1 MIEKVNPDHPDKLAD
16 RIAGALVDYAYEE
29 QEAPRVAFE
38 ILLGHGEVNII
49 GESSV
54 YVPKRVA
61 EQIITRILKHK
72 DYILN
77 MNIVEQDVHLAENQ
91 AGEQPRA
98 GDNGIFAGEPADKE
112 QSLLSKIARGIHQ
125 KYNSDGKYI
134 LDMKA
139 RRLIICQSD
148 AEENALRVD
157 LYKILGAI
165 NAEELKEY
173 EIVIN
178 PLGLWS
184 GGENVDA
191 GATNRKL
198 GSDMGR
204 AVTGGGLHGKDLSKA
219 DVAVNIYVHMQAE
232 DCNNRVELS
241 CAIGDADINGVPYR
255 EIVRIAKEYVDEIGG
270 FERLAEWGL
279 S

>member
-29 QEAPRVAFE
+29 QDAPRVAFE
-38 ILLGHGEVNII
+38 VLLGHGEVNII

-61 EQIITRILKHK
+61 KQIITRILKHE
-72 DYILN
+72 DYNLN
-77 MNIVEQDVHLAENQ
+77 MNIVEQDVRLAANQ
-91 AGEQPRA
+91 AEQPRA
-98 GDNGIFAGEPADKE
+98 GDNGIFAGEPADRE
-112 QSLLSKIARGIHQ
+112 QSLLTKIARGIHQ

-139 RRLIICQSD
+139 ERLIICQSD

-157 LYKILGAI
+157 LYKILDEI
-165 NAEELKEY
+165 KAEELKDY
-173 EIVIN
+173 DIVIN

-219 DVAVNIYVHMQAE
+219 DVAVNIYAHMQAE

-255 EIVRIAKEYVDEIGG
+255 EIVRIAKQYIDEIGG

>member
-29 QEAPRVAFE
+29 QDAPRVAFE
-38 ILLGHGEVNII
+38 VLLGHGEVNII

-54 YVPKRVA
+54 YVPRRVA
-61 EQIITRILKHK
+61 KQIITRILKHE
-72 DYILN
+72 DYNLN
-77 MNIVEQDVHLAENQ
+77 MNIAEQ
-91 AGEQPRA
+91 
-98 GDNGIFAGEPADKE
+98 
-112 QSLLSKIARGIHQ
+112 
-125 KYNSDGKYI
+125 
-134 LDMKA
+134 
-139 RRLIICQSD
+139 
-148 AEENALRVD
+148 
-157 LYKILGAI
+157 
-165 NAEELKEY
+165 LKDY
-173 EIVIN
+173 DIVIN

-219 DVAVNIYVHMQAE
+219 DVAVNIYAHMQAE

-255 EIVRIAKEYVDEIGG
+255 EIVRIAKEYIDKLGG

>member
-38 ILLGHGEVNII
+38 VLLGHGEVNII

-54 YVPKRVA
+54 YVPRRVA
-61 EQIITRILKHK
+61 KQIITRILKHE
-72 DYILN
+72 DYVLN
-77 MNIVEQDVHLAENQ
+77 MNIVEQDVRLAANQ
-91 AGEQPRA
+91 AEEPRA
-98 GDNGIFAGEPADKE
+98 GDNGIFAGEPADEE
-112 QSLLSKIARGIHQ
+112 QSLLTKIARGIHQ

-139 RRLIICQSD
+139 ERLIICQSD

-157 LYKILGAI
+157 LYKILDEI
-165 NAEELKEY
+165 KAEELKEY
-173 EIVIN
+173 DIVIN

-198 GSDMGR
+198 GSDMDR

-219 DVAVNIYVHMQAE
+219 DVAVNIYAHMQAE

-255 EIVRIAKEYVDEIGG
+255 EIVRIAKEYIDKLGG

>member
-1 MIEKVNPDHPDKLAD
+1 MKHE
-16 RIAGALVDYAYEE
+16 DY
-29 QEAPRVAFE
+29 
-38 ILLGHGEVNII
+38 N
-49 GESSV
+49 
-54 YVPKRVA
+54 
-61 EQIITRILKHK
+61 
-72 DYILN
+72 LN
-77 MNIVEQDVHLAENQ
+77 MNIVEQDVRLAANQ
-91 AGEQPRA
+91 AEEPRA
-98 GDNGIFAGEPADKE
+98 GDNGIFAGEPADRE

-139 RRLIICQSD
+139 ERLIICQSD

-157 LYKILGAI
+157 LYKILDEI
-165 NAEELKEY
+165 KAEGLKDY
-173 EIVIN
+173 DIVIN

-219 DVAVNIYVHMQAE
+219 DVAVNIYAHMQAE

-241 CAIGDADINGVPYR
+241 CAIGDNEIDGVPYKD
-255 EIVRIAKEYVDEIGG
+255 IVIIAKQYVDEIGG

-279 S
+279 A

>member
-29 QEAPRVAFE
+29 QDAPRVAFE
-38 ILLGHGEVNII
+38 VLLGHGEGNII

-54 YVPKRVA
+54 YVPRRVA
-61 EQIITRILKHK
+61 KQIITRILKHE
-72 DYILN
+72 DYNLN
-77 MNIVEQDVHLAENQ
+77 MNIVEQDVRLAANQ
-91 AGEQPRA
+91 AEEPRA
-98 GDNGIFAGEPADKE
+98 GDNGIFAGEPIDKE

-139 RRLIICQSD
+139 ERLIICQSD

-157 LYKILGAI
+157 LYKILDEI
-165 NAEELKEY
+165 KAEELKDY
-173 EIVIN
+173 DIVIN

-219 DVAVNIYVHMQAE
+219 DVAVNIYAHIIATG
-232 DCNNRVELS
+232 NNKRKELS
-241 CAIGDADINGVPYR
+241 CAIGDNEIDGVPYKD
-255 EIVRIAKEYVDEIGG
+255 IVLIAKQYVDEIGG

-279 S
+279 A

>member
-29 QEAPRVAFE
+29 QDAPRVAFE
-38 ILLGHGEVNII
+38 VLLGHGEVNII

-54 YVPKRVA
+54 YVPRRVA
-61 EQIITRILKHK
+61 KQIITRILKHE
-72 DYILN
+72 DYNLN

-91 AGEQPRA
+91 AGEPRA
-98 GDNGIFAGEPADKE
+98 GDNGIFAGEPTDEEATI
-112 QSLLSKIARGIHQ
+112 LSKIARGIHQ

-219 DVAVNIYVHMQAE
+219 DVAVNIYAHLMAVGGNQ
-232 DCNNRVELS
+232 RVELS
-241 CAIGDADINGVPYR
+241 CAIGDADVNGVPYR
-255 EIVRIAKEYVDEIGG
+255 DIVRIAKEYIDEIGG

-279 S
+279 K

>member
-29 QEAPRVAFE
+29 QDAPRVAFE
-38 ILLGHGEVNII
+38 VLLGHGEVNII

-61 EQIITRILKHK
+61 KQIITRILKHE
-72 DYILN
+72 DYNLN
-77 MNIVEQDVHLAENQ
+77 MNIVEQDVRLAANQ
-91 AGEQPRA
+91 AEEPRA
-98 GDNGIFAGEPADKE
+98 GDNGIFVGEPTDRE
-112 QSLLSKIARGIHQ
+112 QSLLTKIARGIHQ
-125 KYNSDGKYI
+125 KYSSDGKYI

-139 RRLIICQSD
+139 ERLIICQSD

-157 LYKILGAI
+157 LYKILDEI
-165 NAEELKEY
+165 KAEELKDY
-173 EIVIN
+173 DIVIN

-219 DVAVNIYVHMQAE
+219 DVAVNIYAHMQAE

-255 EIVRIAKEYVDEIGG
+255 EIVRIAREYIDEIGG

>member
-1 MIEKVNPDHPDKLAD
+1 MIEKVNPNHPDKLAD

-38 ILLGHGEVNII
+38 VLLGHGEVNII

-54 YVPKRVA
+54 YVPRRVA
-61 EQIITRILKHK
+61 KQIITRILKHE
-72 DYILN
+72 DYNLN
-77 MNIVEQDVHLAENQ
+77 MNIVEQDVHLAANQ
-91 AGEQPRA
+91 AEEPRA
-98 GDNGIFAGEPADKE
+98 GDNGIFAGEPIDKE

-139 RRLIICQSD
+139 ERLIICQSD

-157 LYKILGAI
+157 LYKILDEI
-165 NAEELKEY
+165 KAEELKDY

-198 GSDMGR
+198 GSDMSR

-219 DVAVNIYVHMQAE
+219 DVAVNIYAHMQAE

-255 EIVRIAKEYVDEIGG
+255 EIVRIAKEYIDELGG

>member
-29 QEAPRVAFE
+29 QDAPRVAFE
-38 ILLGHGEVNII
+38 VLLGHGEVNII

-61 EQIITRILKHK
+61 KQIITRILKRK
-72 DYILN
+72 DYNLN
-77 MNIVEQDVHLAENQ
+77 MHIVEQDVRLAANQ
-91 AGEQPRA
+91 AEQPRA
-98 GDNGIFAGEPADKE
+98 GDNGIFVGEPADKE

-134 LDMKA
+134 LDTKA
-139 RRLIICQSD
+139 ERLIICQSN

-157 LYKILGAI
+157 LYKILKAI
-165 NAEELKEY
+165 KAEELKDY
-173 EIVIN
+173 DIVIN

-219 DVAVNIYVHMQAE
+219 DVAVNIYAHMQAE

-241 CAIGDADINGVPYR
+241 CAIGDADVNGVPYR
-255 EIVRIAKEYVDEIGG
+255 EIVRIAKEYIDKLGG

>member
-29 QEAPRVAFE
+29 QDAPRVAFE
-38 ILLGHGEVNII
+38 VLLGHGEVNII

-54 YVPKRVA
+54 YVPRRVA
-61 EQIITRILKHK
+61 KQIITRILKHE
-72 DYILN
+72 DYNLN
-77 MNIVEQDVHLAENQ
+77 MNIVEQDVRLAANQ
-91 AGEQPRA
+91 AEQPRA
-98 GDNGIFAGEPADKE
+98 GDNGIFAGEPADEE
-112 QSLLSKIARGIHQ
+112 QSLLTKIARGIHQ

-219 DVAVNIYVHMQAE
+219 DVAVNIYAHMQAE

-241 CAIGDADINGVPYR
+241 CAIGDADVNGVPYR
-255 EIVRIAKEYVDEIGG
+255 EIVRIAKEYIDEIGG

>member
-29 QEAPRVAFE
+29 QTAPRVAFE
-38 ILLGHGEVNII
+38 VLLGHGEVNII

-61 EQIITRILKHK
+61 KQIITRILKHK
-72 DYILN
+72 DYNLN
-77 MNIVEQDVHLAENQ
+77 MNIVEQDVRLAANQ
-91 AGEQPRA
+91 AEEPRA
-98 GDNGIFAGEPADKE
+98 GDNGIFVGEPTDRE

-139 RRLIICQSD
+139 ERLIICQSD

-157 LYKILGAI
+157 LYKILDEI
-165 NAEELKEY
+165 KAEELKEY
-173 EIVIN
+173 DIVIN

-219 DVAVNIYVHMQAE
+219 DVAVNIYAHMQAE

-255 EIVRIAKEYVDEIGG
+255 EIVRIAKEYIDKLGG

>member
-29 QEAPRVAFE
+29 QTAPRVAFE
-38 ILLGHGEVNII
+38 VLLGHGEVNII

-54 YVPKRVA
+54 YVPRRVA
-61 EQIITRILKHK
+61 KQIITRILKHE
-72 DYILN
+72 DYVLN
-77 MNIVEQDVHLAENQ
+77 MNIVEQDVRLAANQ
-91 AGEQPRA
+91 AEQPRA
-98 GDNGIFAGEPADKE
+98 GDNGIFVGEPTDRE
-112 QSLLSKIARGIHQ
+112 QSLLTKIARGIHQ

-157 LYKILGAI
+157 LYKILDEI
-165 NAEELKEY
+165 KAEELKEY
-173 EIVIN
+173 DIVIN

-219 DVAVNIYVHMQAE
+219 DVAVNIYAHMQAE

-255 EIVRIAKEYVDEIGG
+255 EIARIAKEHIDKLGG

>member
-29 QEAPRVAFE
+29 QVAPRVAFE
-38 ILLGHGEVNII
+38 VLLGHGEVNII

-72 DYILN
+72 DYNLN
-77 MNIVEQDVHLAENQ
+77 MHIVEQDVRLAANQ
-91 AGEQPRA
+91 AEEPRA
-98 GDNGIFAGEPADKE
+98 GDNGIFAGEPIDKE

-219 DVAVNIYVHMQAE
+219 DVAVNIYAHILATGG
-232 DCNNRVELS
+232 NRRKELS
-241 CAIGDADINGVPYR
+241 CAIGDADVNGVPYR
-255 EIVRIAKEYVDEIGG
+255 EIVRIAKEYIDEIGG

-279 S
+279 A

>member
-29 QEAPRVAFE
+29 QDAPRVAFE
-38 ILLGHGEVNII
+38 VLLGHGEVNII

-61 EQIITRILKHK
+61 KQIITRILKHK
-72 DYILN
+72 DYNLN
-77 MNIVEQDVHLAENQ
+77 MNIVEQDVRLAANQ
-91 AGEQPRA
+91 AEQPHA
-98 GDNGIFAGEPADKE
+98 GDNGIFAGEPADRE
-112 QSLLSKIARGIHQ
+112 QSLLTKIARGIHQ

-139 RRLIICQSD
+139 ERLIICQSD

-157 LYKILGAI
+157 LYKILGEI
-165 NAEELKEY
+165 KAEELKDY
-173 EIVIN
+173 DIVIN

-219 DVAVNIYVHMQAE
+219 DVAVNIYAHMQAE

-241 CAIGDADINGVPYR
+241 CAIGDADVNGVPYR
-255 EIVRIAKEYVDEIGG
+255 EIVRIAKEYIDEIGG

-279 S
+279 A

>member
-29 QEAPRVAFE
+29 QDAPRVAFE
-38 ILLGHGEVNII
+38 VLLGHGEVNII

-61 EQIITRILKHK
+61 KQIITRILKHK
-72 DYILN
+72 DYVLN
-77 MNIVEQDVHLAENQ
+77 MNIVEQDVRLAANQ
-91 AGEQPRA
+91 AEEPRA
-98 GDNGIFAGEPADKE
+98 GDNGIFAGEPADRE

-139 RRLIICQSD
+139 ERLIICQSD

-157 LYKILGAI
+157 LYKILNAI
-165 NAEELKEY
+165 KAEELKEY
-173 EIVIN
+173 DIIIN
-178 PLGLWS
+178 PLGSWS

-219 DVAVNIYVHMQAE
+219 DVAVNIYAHMQAE

>member
-29 QEAPRVAFE
+29 QDAPRVAFE
-38 ILLGHGEVNII
+38 VLLGHGEVNII

-61 EQIITRILKHK
+61 KQIITRILKHE
-72 DYILN
+72 DYNLN
-77 MNIVEQDVHLAENQ
+77 MNIVEQDVRLAANQ
-91 AGEQPRA
+91 AEEPRA
-98 GDNGIFAGEPADKE
+98 GDNGIFVGEPADRE
-112 QSLLSKIARGIHQ
+112 QSLLTKIARGIHQ

-139 RRLIICQSD
+139 ERLIICQSD

-157 LYKILGAI
+157 LYKILDEI
-165 NAEELKEY
+165 KAEELKDCD
-173 EIVIN
+173 IVIN

-219 DVAVNIYVHMQAE
+219 DVAVNIYAHMQAE

-255 EIVRIAKEYVDEIGG
+255 EIVRIAKQYIDEIGG

>member
-38 ILLGHGEVNII
+38 VLLGHGEVNIL

-54 YVPKRVA
+54 YVPRRVA
-61 EQIITRILKHK
+61 KQIITRILKHQ
-72 DYILN
+72 DYVLN
-77 MNIVEQDVHLAENQ
+77 MNIVEQDVRLAANQ
-91 AGEQPRA
+91 AEEPRA
-98 GDNGIFAGEPADKE
+98 GDNGIFVGEPTDRE
-112 QSLLSKIARGIHQ
+112 QSLLTKIARGIHQ

-134 LDMKA
+134 LDMKTE
-139 RRLIICQSD
+139 RLIICQSD

-157 LYKILGAI
+157 LYKILDEI

-219 DVAVNIYVHMQAE
+219 DVAVNIYAHMQAE

-241 CAIGDADINGVPYR
+241 CAIGDADVNGVPYR
-255 EIVRIAKEYVDEIGG
+255 EIVRIAKDYINEIGG
-270 FERLAEWGL
+270 FESLAEWGL
-279 S
+279 A

>member
-38 ILLGHGEVNII
+38 VLLGHGEVNII

-54 YVPKRVA
+54 YVPRRVA
-61 EQIITRILKHK
+61 KQIITRILKHE
-72 DYILN
+72 DYNLN
-77 MNIVEQDVHLAENQ
+77 MNIVEQDVRLAANQ
-91 AGEQPRA
+91 AEEPRA
-98 GDNGIFAGEPADKE
+98 GDNGIFAGEPADEE

-139 RRLIICQSD
+139 ERLIICQSD

-157 LYKILGAI
+157 LYKILDEI
-165 NAEELKEY
+165 KAEELKEY

-219 DVAVNIYVHMQAE
+219 DVAVNIYAHMQAE

-255 EIVRIAKEYVDEIGG
+255 EIVRIAKEYIDEIGG

-279 S
+279 A

>member
-29 QEAPRVAFE
+29 QTAPRVAFE
-38 ILLGHGEVNII
+38 VLLGHGEVNII

-61 EQIITRILKHK
+61 KQIITRILKHE
-72 DYILN
+72 DYNLN
-77 MNIVEQDVHLAENQ
+77 MNIVEQDVRLAANQ
-91 AGEQPRA
+91 AEEPRA
-98 GDNGIFAGEPADKE
+98 GDNGIFAGKPADRE
-112 QSLLSKIARGIHQ
+112 QSLLTKIARGIHQ

-139 RRLIICQSD
+139 ERLIICQSD

-157 LYKILGAI
+157 LYKILDEI
-165 NAEELKEY
+165 KAEELKDY
-173 EIVIN
+173 DIVIN

-219 DVAVNIYVHMQAE
+219 DVAVNIYAHMQAE

-255 EIVRIAKEYVDEIGG
+255 EIVRIAKEYIDKLGG

>member
-29 QEAPRVAFE
+29 QDAPRVAFE
-38 ILLGHGEVNII
+38 VLLGHGEVNII

-54 YVPKRVA
+54 YVPKRVVK
-61 EQIITRILKHK
+61 QIITRILKHD
-72 DYILN
+72 DYNLN
-77 MNIVEQDVHLAENQ
+77 MNIVEQDVRLAANQ
-91 AGEQPRA
+91 AEQPRA
-98 GDNGIFAGEPADKE
+98 GDNGIFAGEPADRE
-112 QSLLSKIARGIHQ
+112 QSLLTKIARGIHQ

-157 LYKILGAI
+157 LYKILDEI
-165 NAEELKEY
+165 KAEELKEY
-173 EIVIN
+173 DIVIN

-219 DVAVNIYVHMQAE
+219 DVAVNIYAHMQAE

-241 CAIGDADINGVPYR
+241 CAIGDADVNGVPYR
-255 EIVRIAKEYVDEIGG
+255 EIVRIAKEYIDELGG

-279 S
+279 A

>member
-29 QEAPRVAFE
+29 QDAPRVAFE
-38 ILLGHGEVNII
+38 VLLGHGEVNII

-54 YVPKRVA
+54 YVPRRVA
-61 EQIITRILKHK
+61 KQIITRILKHK
-72 DYILN
+72 DYNLN
-77 MNIVEQDVHLAENQ
+77 MHIVEQDVHLAANQ
-91 AGEQPRA
+91 AEEPRA
-98 GDNGIFAGEPADKE
+98 GDNGIFAGEPADRE
-112 QSLLSKIARGIHQ
+112 QSLLAKIARGIHQ

-139 RRLIICQSD
+139 ERLIICQSD

-219 DVAVNIYVHMQAE
+219 DVAVNIYAHMQAE

-255 EIVRIAKEYVDEIGG
+255 EIVRIAKEYIDELGG

-279 S
+279 A

>member
-29 QEAPRVAFE
+29 QDAPRVAFE
-38 ILLGHGEVNII
+38 VLLGHGEVNII

-61 EQIITRILKHK
+61 KQIITRILKHK
-72 DYILN
+72 DYNLN
-77 MNIVEQDVHLAENQ
+77 MNIVEQDVRLAANQ
-91 AGEQPRA
+91 AEQPRA
-98 GDNGIFAGEPADKE
+98 GDNGIFVGESTDRE
-112 QSLLSKIARGIHQ
+112 QSLLTKIARGIHQ

-139 RRLIICQSD
+139 ERLIICQSD

-157 LYKILGAI
+157 LYKILDEI
-165 NAEELKEY
+165 KAEELKDY
-173 EIVIN
+173 DIVIN

-219 DVAVNIYVHMQAE
+219 DVAVNIYAHMQAE

-241 CAIGDADINGVPYR
+241 CAIGDADVNGVPYR
-255 EIVRIAKEYVDEIGG
+255 EIVRIAKEYIDELGG

>member
-38 ILLGHGEVNII
+38 VLLGHGEVNII

-54 YVPKRVA
+54 YVPRRVA
-61 EQIITRILKHK
+61 RQIITRILKHK
-72 DYILN
+72 DYNLN
-77 MNIVEQDVHLAENQ
+77 MNIVEQDVRLAANQ
-91 AGEQPRA
+91 AGEPRA
-98 GDNGIFAGEPADKE
+98 GDNGIFAGEPADEE
-112 QSLLSKIARGIHQ
+112 QSLLTKIARGIHQ

-134 LDMKA
+134 LDTKA
-139 RRLIICQSD
+139 ERLIICQSD

-165 NAEELKEY
+165 KAEELKDY
-173 EIVIN
+173 DIVIN

-219 DVAVNIYVHMQAE
+219 DVAVNIYAHILAVDGNE
-232 DCNNRVELS
+232 RRELS
-241 CAIGDADINGVPYR
+241 CAIGDADINGVPYC
-255 EIVRIAKEYVDEIGG
+255 EIVRVAREYIEKIGG

-279 S
+279 A

>member
-29 QEAPRVAFE
+29 QTAPRVAFE
-38 ILLGHGEVNII
+38 VLLGHGEVNII

-54 YVPKRVA
+54 YVPRRVA
-61 EQIITRILKHK
+61 KQIITRILKHE
-72 DYILN
+72 DYNLN
-77 MNIVEQDVHLAENQ
+77 MNIVEQDVRLAANQ
-91 AGEQPRA
+91 AEQPRA
-98 GDNGIFAGEPADKE
+98 GDNGIFVGEPADKE
-112 QSLLSKIARGIHQ
+112 QSLLTKIARGIHQ

-139 RRLIICQSD
+139 ERLIICQSD

-157 LYKILGAI
+157 LYKILDEI

-219 DVAVNIYVHMQAE
+219 DVAVNIYAHMQAE
-232 DCNNRVELS
+232 DCNSRVELS
-241 CAIGDADINGVPYR
+241 CAIGDADVNGVPYR
-255 EIVRIAKEYVDEIGG
+255 EIVRIAKEYIDELGG

>member
-29 QEAPRVAFE
+29 QDAPRVAFE
-38 ILLGHGEVNII
+38 VLLGHGEVNII

-61 EQIITRILKHK
+61 KQIITRILKHK
-72 DYILN
+72 DYNLN
-77 MNIVEQDVHLAENQ
+77 MNIVEQDVRLAANQ
-91 AGEQPRA
+91 AEEPRA
-98 GDNGIFAGEPADKE
+98 GDNGIFAGEPADEE
-112 QSLLSKIARGIHQ
+112 QSLLTKIARGIHQ

-139 RRLIICQSD
+139 ERLIICQSD

-157 LYKILGAI
+157 LYKILDEI
-165 NAEELKEY
+165 KAEELKEY
-173 EIVIN
+173 DIVIN

-219 DVAVNIYVHMQAE
+219 DVAVNIYAHMQAE
-232 DCNNRVELS
+232 GCNNRVELS
-241 CAIGDADINGVPYR
+241 CAIGDADVDGVPYR
-255 EIVRIAKEYVDEIGG
+255 EIVRIAKDYIDKLGG

>member
-29 QEAPRVAFE
+29 QDAPRVAFE
-38 ILLGHGEVNII
+38 VLLGHGEVNII
-49 GESSV
+49 GGSSV
-54 YVPKRVA
+54 YVPRRVA
-61 EQIITRILKHK
+61 KQIITRILKHE
-72 DYILN
+72 DYNLN
-77 MNIVEQDVHLAENQ
+77 MNIVEQDVRLAENQ
-91 AGEQPRA
+91 AEAPRA

-112 QSLLSKIARGIHQ
+112 QSLLTKIARGIHQ

-139 RRLIICQSD
+139 ERLIICQSD

-157 LYKILGAI
+157 LYKILDEI
-165 NAEELKEY
+165 KAEELKEY
-173 EIVIN
+173 DIVIN

-219 DVAVNIYVHMQAE
+219 DVAVNIYAHMQAE

-255 EIVRIAKEYVDEIGG
+255 EIVRIAKEYIDEIGG

>member
-38 ILLGHGEVNII
+38 VLLGHGEVNII

-61 EQIITRILKHK
+61 KQIITRILKHN
-72 DYILN
+72 DYVLN
-77 MNIVEQDVHLAENQ
+77 MNIVEQDVRLAENQ
-91 AGEQPRA
+91 AGEPRA
-98 GDNGIFAGEPADKE
+98 GDNGIFVGEPTDRE
-112 QSLLSKIARGIHQ
+112 QSTLTKIARGIHQ

-139 RRLIICQSD
+139 ERLIICQSD

-157 LYKILGAI
+157 LYKILDEI
-165 NAEELKEY
+165 KAEELKDY
-173 EIVIN
+173 DIVIN

-219 DVAVNIYVHMQAE
+219 DVAVNIYAHMQAE

-255 EIVRIAKEYVDEIGG
+255 EIVRIAKEYIDEIGG

>member
-29 QEAPRVAFE
+29 QTAPRVAFE
-38 ILLGHGEVNII
+38 VLLGHGEVNII

-61 EQIITRILKHK
+61 KQIITRILKHE
-72 DYILN
+72 DYNLN
-77 MNIVEQDVHLAENQ
+77 MNIVEQDVRLAANQ
-91 AGEQPRA
+91 AEEPRA
-98 GDNGIFAGEPADKE
+98 GDNGIFAGKPADRE
-112 QSLLSKIARGIHQ
+112 QSLLTKIARGIHQ

-139 RRLIICQSD
+139 ERLIICQSG

-157 LYKILGAI
+157 LYKILDEI
-165 NAEELKEY
+165 KAEELKDY
-173 EIVIN
+173 DIVIN

-219 DVAVNIYVHMQAE
+219 DVAVNIYAHMQAE

-255 EIVRIAKEYVDEIGG
+255 EIVRIAKEYIDKLGG

>member
-29 QEAPRVAFE
+29 QKAPRVAFE
-38 ILLGHGEVNII
+38 VLLGHGEVNII

-54 YVPKRVA
+54 YVPRRVA
-61 EQIITRILKHK
+61 KQIITRILKHE
-72 DYILN
+72 DYSLN
-77 MNIVEQDVHLAENQ
+77 MNIVEQDVRLAANQ
-91 AGEQPRA
+91 AEQPRA
-98 GDNGIFAGEPADKE
+98 GDNGIFAGEPADEE

-219 DVAVNIYVHMQAE
+219 DVAVNIYAHMQAE

-255 EIVRIAKEYVDEIGG
+255 EIVRIAKEYIDKIGG

>member
-1 MIEKVNPDHPDKLAD
+1 
-16 RIAGALVDYAYEE
+16 
-29 QEAPRVAFE
+29 
-38 ILLGHGEVNII
+38 
-49 GESSV
+49 
-54 YVPKRVA
+54 
-61 EQIITRILKHK
+61 
-72 DYILN
+72 
-77 MNIVEQDVHLAENQ
+77 
-91 AGEQPRA
+91 
-98 GDNGIFAGEPADKE
+98 
-112 QSLLSKIARGIHQ
+112 
-125 KYNSDGKYI
+125 
-134 LDMKA
+134 MKA

-219 DVAVNIYVHMQAE
+219 DVAVNIYAHILATGG
-232 DCNNRVELS
+232 NRRKELS
-241 CAIGDADINGVPYR
+241 CAIGDADVNGVPYR
-255 EIVRIAKEYVDEIGG
+255 EIVRIAKEYIDEIGG

-279 S
+279 A

>member
-29 QEAPRVAFE
+29 QDAPRVAFE
-38 ILLGHGEVNII
+38 VLLGHGEVNII

-54 YVPKRVA
+54 YVPRRVA
-61 EQIITRILKHK
+61 KQIITRILKHK
-72 DYILN
+72 DYNLN
-77 MNIVEQDVHLAENQ
+77 MNIVEQDVRLAANQ
-91 AGEQPRA
+91 AEEPRA

-139 RRLIICQSD
+139 ERLIICQSD

-157 LYKILGAI
+157 LYKILDEI
-165 NAEELKEY
+165 KAEELKDY
-173 EIVIN
+173 DIVIN

-219 DVAVNIYVHMQAE
+219 DVAVNIYAHMQAE

-255 EIVRIAKEYVDEIGG
+255 KIVRIAKEYIDEIGG

-279 S
+279 A

>member
-1 MIEKVNPDHPDKLAD
+1 M
-16 RIAGALVDYAYEE
+16 
-29 QEAPRVAFE
+29 
-38 ILLGHGEVNII
+38 NII

-61 EQIITRILKHK
+61 EQIITRILKHE
-72 DYILN
+72 DYNLN
-77 MNIVEQDVHLAENQ
+77 MNIVEQDVRLAANQ
-91 AGEQPRA
+91 AEQPRA
-98 GDNGIFAGEPADKE
+98 GDNGIFVGEPADKE

-139 RRLIICQSD
+139 ERLIICQSD

-157 LYKILGAI
+157 LYKILDEI
-165 NAEELKEY
+165 KAEELKDY
-173 EIVIN
+173 DIVIN

-219 DVAVNIYVHMQAE
+219 DVAVNVYAHLFAIGG
-232 DCNNRVELS
+232 NKRVELS
-241 CAIGDADINGVPYR
+241 CAIGDNEINGVPYR
-255 EIVRIAKEYVDEIGG
+255 EIVRIAKEYIDEIGG